1 MGRHTV
7 SGDDRPTRVGCGR
20 FRIFAAELLA
30 PEPGQHAKG
39 KEGIHARRAVEEQG
53 LWIRAHL

>member
-7 SGDDRPTRVGCGR
+7 SGDGRRTRVGSGR
-20 FRIFAAELLA
+20 FRIFAVELLA
-30 PEPGQHAKG
+30 PYPLR
-39 KEGIHARRAVEEQG
+39 KERIHARRAVEEQG